1 MMVDTIH
8 LRKTW
13 AEIDIAKLIKNIE
26 EVKRLTHPGA
36 LITAVVKANGYGH
49 GATKVAKIFLDHGAD
64 RLAVAILDEAIEL
77 RKAGYSVPILI
88 LGFTPIEQLDEVV
101 QYDLE
106 QTIFSFESAQLL
118 SNLAVVQKKQVKIHL
133 KVDTGMGRIGF
144 EPSENTIETIKRI
157 AALPNIIIE
166 GIFTHFAIADS
177 TDKSYTNAQF
187 KLFEQF
193 FHQLN
198 DQGIQIPIKHC
209 ANSAA
214 IIDLPEYHLDMVRA
228 GIMLYSVTPTKDML
242 RETYLE
248 QVMTLKTKIAHI
260 KTVEPGESISY
271 GRTFTAH
278 RKTRIATLPIGYA
291 DGYPRGLSN
300 KGSVLV
306 KGMKAPIVGRICMDQ
321 CMIDV
326 TDIDDV
332 HVDEE
337 VVLFGQ
343 QGESFIA
350 IDELA
355 VTLGTINHEIICG
368 INRRIPRLYIKDGE
382 VVDALNYLL

>member
-1 MMVDTIH
+1 MVDTIH

-101 QYDLE
+101 LYDLE

-118 SNLAVVQKKQVKIHL
+118 SNLAVAQKKKVKIHL

-187 KLFEQF
+187 KLFENF

-228 GIMLYSVTPTKDML
+228 GIMLYSVTPTKEML
-242 RETYLE
+242 RETHLE
-248 QVMTLKTKIAHI
+248 QVMTLKTRIAHI

-271 GRTFTAH
+271 GRTFIAS
-278 RKTRIATLPIGYA
+278 RKTAIATLPIGYA

-332 HVDEE
+332 HVDDE

-355 VTLGTINHEIICG
+355 ATLGTINHEIICG